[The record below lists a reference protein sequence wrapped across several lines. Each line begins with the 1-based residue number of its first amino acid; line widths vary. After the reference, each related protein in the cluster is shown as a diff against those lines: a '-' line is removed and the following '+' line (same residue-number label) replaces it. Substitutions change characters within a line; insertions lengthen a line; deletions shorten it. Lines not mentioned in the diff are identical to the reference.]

1 VDTRLPDPPESLAG
15 APLAFYAELRRMLG
29 VVRPARLDPDNAS
42 VQFERDGLELR
53 LVHADHDAWGI
64 WATVGEP
71 DAIVGTGSAHEHFFA
86 PDEGETEMRP
96 WTTVIVDFIAEI
108 LRGEIEIETTFR
120 GNTPI
125 AVRHFNLDE
134 SGRRTPLG
142 YTGFPVPARLMLWRE
157 KRTET
162 ERESFR

>member
-1 VDTRLPDPPESLAG
+1 MDARLPDPPESLAG
-15 APLAFYAELRRMLG
+15 APLAFYEKLRQMLA
-29 VVRPARLDPDNAS
+29 VVRPARLDPDKTS
-42 VQFERDGLELR
+42 IQFERDGLELQ
-53 LVHADHDAWGI
+53 LVHADHDAWSI
-64 WATVGEP
+64 WTTVGER

-96 WTTVIVDFIAEI
+96 WTTEIVDFIAEI

-120 GNTPI
+120 GDAPI

-134 SGRRTPLG
+134 SGQRTPLG

-162 ERESFR
+162 ERQSFR